1 MAKSS
6 KEIHRLLTL
15 IPFLNSRR
23 GLPVNDVAR
32 ELGVTTGQLL
42 KDLDQL
48 CLYGAP
54 PFGPNDLFLA
64 TVDEENKLEIAYAEQ
79 FSAPLHLTADEAI
92 SLRLALLPLL
102 AGASGAYVK
111 IIQSILFKIDQA
123 LLPQDRLAV
132 DQLEDKIT
140 VDPGGSESG
149 ATLDLLRDARRRT
162 RRLEITYYT
171 GSSGE
176 YSRRRIDPYGF
187 VLFGG
192 AWYTV
197 AFDHKSGSIRTFR
210 VSRIKEASL
219 AASPLADS
227 YQIPNGF
234 DITKYATG
242 HIFKPTGQEQDVEL
256 WFSPKVARWVLER
269 STLAKKGRDGSAT
282 MTLKASNFAWIARW
296 IMLYGPE
303 AKILKPK
310 QAQQELVKIVEN
322 RL

>member
-23 GLPVNDVAR
+23 GVPVNDVAR
-32 ELGVTTGQLL
+32 ELGVPTQQLL

-48 CLYGAP
+48 SLYGAP
-54 PFGPNDLFLA
+54 PFGPGDLFLA
-64 TVDEENKLEIAYAEQ
+64 TVDEENKLEIAYADQ
-79 FSAPLHLTADEAI
+79 FSAPLHLTADEAV

-111 IIQSILFKIDQA
+111 LIQNILFKIDHA
-123 LLPQDRLAV
+123 LLPQDRMAL

-149 ATLDLLRDARRRT
+149 ATLDLLRSARQKT
-162 RRLEITYYT
+162 RRVEITYYS

-176 YSRRRIDPYGF
+176 VKKRSIDPYGF

-197 AFDHKSGSIRTFR
+197 ALDHNSGEIRTFR
-210 VSRIKEASL
+210 VSRIKE
-219 AASPLADS
+219 ASPLADS

-269 STLAKKGRDGSAT
+269 STLAKKNRDGSAT

-296 IMLYGPE
+296 ILLYGPE
-303 AKILKPK
+303 AKIVKPK
-310 QAQQELVKIVEN
+310 QAQQELVKIIEN

>member
-6 KEIHRLLTL
+6 SEIHRLLTL

-23 GLPVNDVAR
+23 GAPVNDVAR
-32 ELGVTTGQLL
+32 ELGVTTQQLL

-64 TVDEENKLEIAYAEQ
+64 TVDEDNKLEIAYTDQ
-79 FSAPLHLTADEAI
+79 FASPLHLTADEAI
-92 SLRLALLPLL
+92 ALRLALLPLL
-102 AGASGAYVK
+102 AGASGAYAK
-111 IIQSILFKIDQA
+111 IIQHILFKIDQA

-149 ATLDLLRDARRRT
+149 ATLDLLRSARQRT
-162 RRLEITYYT
+162 RRLRIVYYT

-176 YSRRRIDPYGF
+176 YSRREIDPYGF

-197 AFDHKSGSIRTFR
+197 AFDHKSDSIRTFR
-210 VSRIKEASL
+210 VSRIKEAL
-219 AASPLADS
+219 PTASQYNIPAD
-227 YQIPNGF
+227 F
-234 DITKYATG
+234 DVAKYATG

-269 STLAKKGRDGSAT
+269 STLTKKGRDSSAT

-296 IMLYGPE
+296 ILLYGPE
-303 AKILKPK
+303 AKIIKPK
-310 QAQQELVKIVEN
+310 QAQQELVKIIE
-322 RL
+322 RKIK